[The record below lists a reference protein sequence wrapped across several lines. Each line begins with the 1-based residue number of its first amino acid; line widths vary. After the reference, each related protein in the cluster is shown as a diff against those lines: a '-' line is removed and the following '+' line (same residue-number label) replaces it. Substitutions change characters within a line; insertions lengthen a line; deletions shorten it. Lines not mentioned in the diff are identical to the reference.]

1 MKGEKIVEP
10 YKILVKF
17 PTRSREKRFKEV
29 FEKLIKYRG
38 DKENTFFLI
47 DTDIDDEVMNNE
59 KMSKYISS
67 FNLGSNLDVIED
79 YSKNKIHAVN
89 RDLDIY
95 YKPWDIVIL
104 MSDDMTPI
112 KEGYD
117 NIIRQAMYDNFPDTD
132 GIVFFPDGFTE
143 MNTLPIIGRKYYDR
157 FDYIY
162 HPDYFSFF
170 CDNHLHIV
178 ADLLGKHKRINEI
191 LFRHDHPLW
200 TGEGYDKLYEKNQLD
215 WDHDEKVFNNFA
227 KINFELEL

>member
-1 MKGEKIVEP
+1 MEP

-29 FEKLIKYRG
+29 FEKLIEYRS
-38 DKENTFFLI
+38 DKINTYFMLNL
-47 DTDIDDEVMNNE
+47 DTDDEIMNNE
-59 KMSKYISS
+59 NMFSYINS
-67 FNLGSNLDVIED
+67 FNLNDKIDIFIGR
-79 YSKNKIHAVN
+79 SKNKIHAVN
-89 RDLDIY
+89 RDLDKY
-95 YKPWDIVIL
+95 SKPWDIVVLI
-104 MSDDMTPI
+104 SDDMTPI
-112 KEGYD
+112 KENYD
-117 NIIRQAMYDNFPDTD
+117 DIIRQAMYDNFPDTD

-143 MNTLPIIGRKYYDR
+143 MNTLPIIGKKYYDR

-178 ADLLGKHKRINEI
+178 ADLLGKHKRINEV

-215 WDHDEKVFNNFA
+215 WGHDEKVFNKFA

>member
-1 MKGEKIVEP
+1 MEP

-29 FEKLIKYRG
+29 FEKLIEYRS
-38 DKENTFFLI
+38 DKINTYFMLNL
-47 DTDIDDEVMNNE
+47 DTDDEIMNNE
-59 KMSKYISS
+59 NMFSYINS
-67 FNLGSNLDVIED
+67 FNLNDKIDIFIGR
-79 YSKNKIHAVN
+79 SKNKIHAVN
-89 RDLDIY
+89 RDLDKY
-95 YKPWDIVIL
+95 SKPWDIVVLI
-104 MSDDMTPI
+104 SDDMTPI
-112 KEGYD
+112 KENYD
-117 NIIRQAMYDNFPDTD
+117 DIIRQAMYDNFPDTD

-143 MNTLPIIGRKYYDR
+143 MNTLPIIGKKYYDR

-178 ADLLGKHKRINEI
+178 ADLLGKHKRINEV

-215 WDHDEKVFNNFA
+215 WEHDEKVFNKFA

>member
-1 MKGEKIVEP
+1 MEP

-29 FEKLIKYRG
+29 FEKLIEYRS
-38 DKENTFFLI
+38 DKINTYFMLNL
-47 DTDIDDEVMNNE
+47 DTDDEIMNNE
-59 KMSKYISS
+59 NMFSYINS
-67 FNLGSNLDVIED
+67 FNLNDKIDIFIGR
-79 YSKNKIHAVN
+79 SKNKIHAVN
-89 RDLDIY
+89 RDLDKY
-95 YKPWDIVIL
+95 SKPWDIVVLI
-104 MSDDMTPI
+104 SDDMTPI
-112 KEGYD
+112 KENYD
-117 NIIRQAMYDNFPDTD
+117 DIIRQAMYDSFPDTD

-143 MNTLPIIGRKYYDR
+143 MNTLPIIGKKYYDR

-178 ADLLGKHKRINEI
+178 ADLLGKHKRINEV

-215 WDHDEKVFNNFA
+215 WGHDEKVFNKFA

>member
-1 MKGEKIVEP
+1 MEP

-29 FEKLIKYRG
+29 FEKLIEYRG
-38 DKENTFFLI
+38 DKINTYFMLNL
-47 DTDIDDEVMNNE
+47 DTDDEIMNNE
-59 KMSKYISS
+59 NMFSYINS
-67 FNLGSNLDVIED
+67 FNLNDKIDIFIGR
-79 YSKNKIHAVN
+79 SKNKIHAVN
-89 RDLDIY
+89 RDLDKY
-95 YKPWDIVIL
+95 SKPWDIVVLI
-104 MSDDMTPI
+104 SDDMTPI
-112 KEGYD
+112 KENYD
-117 NIIRQAMYDNFPDTD
+117 DIIRQAMYDSFPDTD

-143 MNTLPIIGRKYYDR
+143 MNTLPIIGKKYYDR

-178 ADLLGKHKRINEI
+178 ADLLGKHKRINEV

-215 WDHDEKVFNNFA
+215 WEHDEKVFNKFA